1 MNTLNI
7 LNRSLYFFWIVC
19 KRFNWGAHNLLCV
32 NKLSLILRGW
42 RAMNKKKSVF
52 SLLIVSIMMLLA
64 ACGGNGSASSG
75 EGSKG
80 EKYTLKI
87 GTALTESDPIYK
99 GLVEFKENVAEKTNG
114 DVEIEIFGSGSL
126 GEDSDILEQAK
137 VGANVAVLV
146 DTGRLAE
153 MVPEIGILSAPYIVD
168 NFEEAHKV
176 VKSDL
181 FKEWEEK
188 LAQEHNLQI
197 LSFNWYQGD
206 RHLLTNKKIEKPE
219 DLKGLQLRTPG
230 APIWLETIKAMGGSP
245 TGMAWSEVYP
255 GISQG
260 VIDGAE
266 AQHPATYGAN
276 LFEVVDYIT
285 KTGHFQLLTGIVA
298 GADWMAQLPEDY
310 QKVVYEEASK
320 AGLNAS
326 NETIDMLAEFEQKM
340 IDEGVEVNEVDVD
353 LFKEATE
360 SVYSKFDGYEDLR
373 KEINNILEK

>member
-1 MNTLNI
+1 MRK
-7 LNRSLYFFWIVC
+7 NRSI
-19 KRFNWGAHNLLCV
+19 
-32 NKLSLILRGW
+32 
-42 RAMNKKKSVF
+42 F
-52 SLLIVSIMMLLA
+52 SLFIVFAMLLLA
-64 ACGGNGSASSG
+64 ACGGNGAASNGG
-75 EGSKG
+75 ESKG

-99 GLVEFKENVAEKTNG
+99 GLVAFKESVADKTNG

-176 VKSDL
+176 VQSEL

-188 LAQEHNLQI
+188 LAQEHNLQV

-230 APIWLETIKAMGGSP
+230 APIWLETIKAMGASP
-245 TGMAWSEVYP
+245 AGMAWSEVYP

-276 LFEVVDYIT
+276 LYEVIDHIA
-285 KTGHFQLLTGIVA
+285 KTGHFQLLTGVVA
-298 GADWMAQLPEDY
+298 GADWMAELPEDY
-310 QKVVYEEASK
+310 QEIVYEEASK

-326 NETIDMLAEFEQKM
+326 NETIDMLEEFEQKM
-340 IDEGVEVNEVDVD
+340 VDEGVEINEVDVE
-353 LFKEATE
+353 LFKDATE
-360 SVYSKFDGYEDLR
+360 GVYEKFDGYEELR
-373 KEINNILEK
+373 KEVNNILKK